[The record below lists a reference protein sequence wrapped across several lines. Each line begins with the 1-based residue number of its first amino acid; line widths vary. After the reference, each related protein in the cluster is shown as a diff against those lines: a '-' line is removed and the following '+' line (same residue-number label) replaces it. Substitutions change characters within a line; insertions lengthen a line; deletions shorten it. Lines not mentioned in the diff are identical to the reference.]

1 MGNYLA
7 VLARNFTREK
17 LYTTINIV
25 GLAFGLASCLV
36 LGLFLKS
43 ELTYDKHFAGDRPIY
58 RIANEFINAGKP
70 ESFAITSDALGPMIA
85 DEYPDRIQKSVR
97 FRNNANNGGIAIR
110 PADQPETVFYWEN
123 SYFVDP
129 YVFDVFPHDILAGD
143 PATALQE
150 GGSVAISQTM
160 ARKYFGNEDPIGKQL
175 VTDSGNANTVRLVF
189 ADLPANTHLKYD
201 ILFSNNLAF
210 LRLNDNP
217 TQRRAQLGGPQA
229 LTYTFLLMHPS
240 FRESEWEQMSQDFYQ
255 KYMVE
260 TLRAVNIEWRSWL
273 QPMRRIHLDNDDVQ
287 YDLPTGNRAYIFGAA
302 AVALIILVIACINYM
317 NLATARATRRAR
329 SVAFRKILGANRL
342 SLALQF
348 MGEALLF
355 SLAAL
360 LLAVLLVEAALRF
373 TPLNSLM
380 EGKVVLDLASEPQ
393 LLLWLVGAAVGVGL
407 LSGLYP
413 AFYMSSWAP
422 ITALTGKQGGGK
434 GNLHLREF
442 LVLVQFTISAAA
454 IACTLLMVAQ
464 MHYLSNQPLG
474 FERENR
480 LMVSLRGASTIEKLD
495 SIRNEMLADSRIL
508 GVAVTGQTPD
518 RGDRAGITIVQ
529 TENNEG
535 VMEQQLFNVMAL
547 GQDYEK
553 VMGLKIAQGRDLTSR
568 LLTDIGT
575 NMLVNQALVKAMN
588 WSEPLGKQLTLG
600 GNRGR
605 VVGVVEDFNFK
616 SLKHRIEPLAMMTLQ
631 NDMSQVQ
638 EINRPFQQ
646 RFLILQLS
654 GNDISGALAHAEK
667 VMAGADPR
675 HPFEYEFLDEALD
688 KQYTTELALT
698 KLIGIFAAISILIAC
713 MGLFGLAAF
722 TTEQRT
728 REIGTRKVLGA
739 TAWQI
744 VGLLAKRILVLV
756 VVASVLAGVGAY
768 FAVDEWL
775 AGFAYRAS
783 INPLIFVLA
792 AAVAAAV
799 AFATV
804 AAQSWRTANADPVGS
819 LRHV

>member
-1 MGNYLA
+1 MGNYLT
-7 VLARNFTREK
+7 VLFRNFTREK
-17 LYTTINIV
+17 LYTSINII

-43 ELTYDKHFAGDRPIY
+43 ELTYDRIEGHENLY
-58 RIANEFINAGKP
+58 RIVNEFDTAGKA
-70 ESFAITSDALGPMIA
+70 ESFAITSDALGPMMA
-85 DEYPDRIQKSVR
+85 EEYPDLIKRSVR
-97 FRNNANNGGIAIR
+97 FRNNANNGGVAIR
-110 PADQPETVFYWEN
+110 RVDAPETVFYWEN

-129 YVFDVFPHDILAGD
+129 YVFEVFPHEIIAGD
-143 PATALQE
+143 PATALKE
-150 GGSVAISQTM
+150 GGSIAISQTM

-175 VTDSGNANTVRLVF
+175 VTDSGNANTIRLVF
-189 ADLPANTHLKYD
+189 ADLPANRHMRYD

-217 TQRRAQLGGPQA
+217 TARRAQLTGPQA
-229 LTYTFLLMHPS
+229 ITYTFLQMHPS
-240 FRESEWEQMSQDFYQ
+240 FRMGDWERMSDDFEK
-255 KYMVE
+255 KYMSE
-260 TLRAVNIEWRSWL
+260 ILRSVNIEWRSWL
-273 QPMRRIHLDNDDVQ
+273 QPLRDIHLKSDVG
-287 YDLPTGNRAYIFGAA
+287 YDLPTGNRAYIFGSA

-329 SVAFRKILGANRL
+329 AVAFRKILGASRA
-342 SLALQF
+342 SLAFQF

-355 SLAAL
+355 SGIAL
-360 LLAVLLVEAALRF
+360 VLAVLIVEAALRF

-380 EGKVVLDLASEPQ
+380 DGKVVLDLMHEPQ
-393 LLLWLVGAAVGVGL
+393 LVLWLVAAAVGVGL
-407 LSGLYP
+407 LSGIYP
-413 AFYMSSWAP
+413 AFYLSSWAP
-422 ITALTGKQGGGK
+422 LTALTGRQSVGK
-434 GNLHLREF
+434 GNLHMREF

-454 IACTLLMVAQ
+454 IACTLLMMAQ
-464 MHYLSNQPLG
+464 MHYVSNQPLG

-480 LMVSLRGASTIEKLD
+480 LMISLRGAGTIEKIP
-495 SIRNEMLADSRIL
+495 SIRNELLGDSRIK
-508 GVAVTGQTPD
+508 GVAVANQTPD

-529 TENNEG
+529 AENDEG
-535 VMEQQLFNVMAL
+535 VMQQQLFNILQL
-547 GQDYEK
+547 GEDYEK
-553 VMGLKIAQGRDLTSR
+553 VLGLKIEQGRDLTSR

-575 NMLVNQALVKAMN
+575 NMLVNEALVKAMN
-588 WSEPLGKQLTLG
+588 WTDPIGKRLTLG
-600 GNRGR
+600 GRQGR
-605 VVGVVEDFNFK
+605 VVGVVRDFNFK
-616 SLKHRIEPLAMMTLQ
+616 SLKFRIEPLAMAKLE

-646 RFLILQLS
+646 RHLIVELS
-654 GNDISGALAHAEK
+654 GQDVGGALAHAEK
-667 VMAGADPR
+667 VMAEADPR
-675 HPFEYEFLDEALD
+675 HPFEYKFLDEALD
-688 KQYTTELALT
+688 AQYRSEIALT
-698 KLIGIFAAISILIAC
+698 RLIGIFAAISIAIAC

-744 VGLLAKRILVLV
+744 VGLLARRILVLV
-756 VVASVLAGVGAY
+756 LIASVLAGVAAY

-775 AGFAYRAS
+775 AGFAYRAG
-783 INPLIFVLA
+783 INPLIFLLA

-819 LRHV
+819 LRHT